1 MNKIILKIIRLQ
13 TKLTPKADKLAHFF
27 WGFFY
32 ALLGLII
39 DETSGTNVFVFL
51 LPAIAGSY
59 KEIKDIEDKAGTAEF
74 KDFLF
79 TILPGLTLI
88 ILKAILWQHQ

>member
-1 MNKIILKIIRLQ
+1 MDKLIFNIIRLQ

-32 ALLGLII
+32 ALLGLAI
-39 DETSGTNVFVFL
+39 DELAGINIFIVFI
-51 LPAIAGSY
+51 PAIAGSY
-59 KEIKDIEDKAGTAEF
+59 KELKDKEDEAGTAEF

-79 TILPGLTLI
+79 TVIPGLILI
-88 ILKAILWQHQ
+88 ILKAMLWQHQ